1 MSGEQGSVTI
11 ETAIGLTVVI
21 SVVLT
26 LSLFARVAY
35 VQGVVQHAL
44 VQTANEMAAYSY
56 FYSMTGLNQ
65 INGAIVDKKL
75 SAESQA
81 SDAANTAKTAVCNV
95 SNVFEQFTN
104 GKYAEASGNLG
115 QAWDSTMALKD
126 INITETLKSFCIAL
140 AGEAAEGIKTALI
153 NNVTRPVLQTYLP
166 DDQMK
171 FYKVGMFVD
180 ENGEYID
187 ADSNHFPID
196 LSYST
201 YFSNE
206 AADEIYLVAAYDLKL
221 VTPIPVLDDPIT
233 IVQSAKA
240 RAWFASWDESV
251 SVNDTEDED
260 EDEDE
265 ESVWD
270 LPDAQRASKIASTN
284 SALNLNENFKT
295 IRGFNSSTGKASMF
309 ATIDIRTATYSG
321 KSSAIASKIK
331 SKITSLENYKDYKLM
346 GKEVKVDDIKSV
358 DYYVYIPK
366 DATAAEKTAVR
377 TAVNSIEKEAELSNG
392 EKVTLNIIVKEVK

>member
-1 MSGEQGSVTI
+1 MSGERGSVTI

-65 INGAIVDKKL
+65 INDAIVEKKLTASAGASGAID
-75 SAESQA
+75 
-81 SDAANTAKTAVCNV
+81 TV
-95 SNVFEQFTN
+95 SNAVENISNVYNQFTA
-104 GKYAEASGNLG
+104 GKYAEAGGNLG
-115 QAWDSTMALKD
+115 QAWDSAMAVKD
-126 INITETLKSFCIAL
+126 ISITETLKSFCIAL
-140 AGEAAEGIKTALI
+140 AGEATEGIKTALV
-153 NNVTRPVLQTYLP
+153 NNVTKPVLQTYLP
-166 DDQMK
+166 EDQMK

-187 ADSNHFPID
+187 VDSNGFPID

-206 AADEIYLVAAYDLKL
+206 AADEIYLVASYDLKL

-233 IVQSAKA
+233 IVQSAKT

-251 SVNDTEDED
+251 SVDDTEDE

-265 ESVWD
+265 QSVWD
-270 LPDAQRASKIASTN
+270 LPDVQRASKIASTN

-309 ATIDIRTATYSG
+309 ATIDVRTGTYSG
-321 KSSAIASKIK
+321 NSSAIASKIE

-358 DYYVYIPK
+358 DYYVYIPQ
-366 DATAAEKTAVR
+366 DATAAEKTAAR
-377 TAVNSIEKEAELSNG
+377 TAANSIEKEVELSNG
-392 EKVTLNIIVKEVK
+392 EKVALNIIIKEVK